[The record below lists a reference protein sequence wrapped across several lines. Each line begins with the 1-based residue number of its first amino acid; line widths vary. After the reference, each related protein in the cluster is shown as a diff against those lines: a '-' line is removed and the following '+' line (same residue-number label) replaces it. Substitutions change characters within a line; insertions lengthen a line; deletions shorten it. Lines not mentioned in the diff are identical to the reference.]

1 MNLKQLEFAVALAE
15 EGNFTRAAERCH
27 VVQSALS
34 HQIAALEQEL
44 GTPLF
49 ERLPRQ
55 VRATAAGEAM
65 LVHARQALASLRHLR
80 ADVAAV
86 SGEVRGL
93 LAIGQISSLTGI
105 DVVAMLA
112 ALQQVHPQVEF
123 QLRVDKS
130 EDLIAQVQSRDLDVA
145 LVGLSPS
152 AGLDGVCHQMLQEED
167 LVAVLA
173 PSHRLARRK
182 RLPLTELQDEAL
194 VDFPRGT
201 GARRQTD
208 DAFAA
213 AGLPHTVRFE
223 VNLMELVER
232 FVRHG
237 LAVGIVP
244 ALIAEGFEGVVR
256 IPLQPTPTRRVH
268 LVWQRLPTPAARVFV
283 EAVLSRAGAGSGP

>member
-15 EGNFTRAAERCH
+15 EGNFTRAAERRH

-112 ALQQVHPQVEF
+112 AFQQVHPQVEF

-268 LVWQRLPTPAARVFV
+268 LVWQRLPTPAARAFV

>member
-1 MNLKQLEFAVALAE
+1 MNLKQLEFAIALAE

-65 LVHARQALASLRHLR
+65 LVHARQAMASLRHLR

-112 ALQQVHPQVEF
+112 AFQQVHPQVEF

-268 LVWQRLPTPAARVFV
+268 LVWQRLPTPAARAFV

>member
-15 EGNFTRAAERCH
+15 EGNFTRAAERCY

-112 ALQQVHPQVEF
+112 AFQQVHPQVEF

>member
-34 HQIAALEQEL
+34 HQIAHLEQEL
-44 GTPLF
+44 GTTLF

-55 VRATAAGEAM
+55 VRATAAGEAL
-65 LVHARQALASLRHLR
+65 LVHARQVLASLRHLR

-112 ALQQVHPQVEF
+112 AFQQVHPQVEF

-130 EDLIAQVQSRDLDVA
+130 EDLIAQVQSRALDVA
-145 LVGLSPS
+145 LVGLAPS
-152 AGLDGVCHQMLQEED
+152 AALDGVCHRMLQEED

-173 PSHRLARRK
+173 PSHPLAGCE
-182 RLPLTELQDEAL
+182 RLPLTALQDEAL

-223 VNLMELVER
+223 VNLVER

-244 ALIAEGFEGVVR
+244 ALIAEGFRGVVQ

-268 LVWQRLPTPAARVFV
+268 LVWQRLPTPAARAFV
-283 EAVLSRAGAGSGP
+283 EAMLSRAGAGAGSGP

>member
-112 ALQQVHPQVEF
+112 AFQQVHPQVEF

-145 LVGLSPS
+145 LV
-152 AGLDGVCHQMLQEED
+152 
-167 LVAVLA
+167 
-173 PSHRLARRK
+173 RRK
-182 RLPLTELQDEAL
+182 QLPLTELQDEAL

>member
-34 HQIAALEQEL
+34 HQIAYLEQEL

-55 VRATAAGEAM
+55 VRATAAGEAL
-65 LVHARQALASLRHLR
+65 LVHARQVLVSLRHLR

-93 LAIGQISSLTGI
+93 LAIGQISSLTDI

-112 ALQQVHPQVEF
+112 AFQQAHPQVEF

-223 VNLMELVER
+223 VNLMELIER

-237 LAVGIVP
+237 LAIGIVP
-244 ALIAEGFEGVVR
+244 ALIAEGFQGVVQV
-256 IPLQPTPTRRVH
+256 PLQPTPTRRVH
-268 LVWQRLPTPAARVFV
+268 LVWQRLPTPAARAFV

>member
-34 HQIAALEQEL
+34 HQIAYLEQEL

-55 VRATAAGEAM
+55 VRATAAGEAL
-65 LVHARQALASLRHLR
+65 LVHARQVLVSLRHLR

-93 LAIGQISSLTGI
+93 LAIGQISSLTDI

-112 ALQQVHPQVEF
+112 AFQQAHPQVEF

-145 LVGLSPS
+145 LVGLVPS

-208 DAFAA
+208 DAFVA

-244 ALIAEGFEGVVR
+244 ALIAEGFQGVVR

-268 LVWQRLPTPAARVFV
+268 LVWQRLPTPAARAFV

>member
-15 EGNFTRAAERCH
+15 EANFTRAAERCH

-112 ALQQVHPQVEF
+112 AFQQVHPQVEF

-130 EDLIAQVQSRDLDVA
+130 EDLIAQVQSRVLDVA
-145 LVGLSPS
+145 LVGLAPS
-152 AGLDGVCHQMLQEED
+152 AALDGVCHQMLQEED

-173 PSHRLARRK
+173 PSHRLARRR

-213 AGLPHTVRFE
+213 ADLPHTVRFE

-268 LVWQRLPTPAARVFV
+268 LVWQRLPTPAARAFV

>member
-34 HQIAALEQEL
+34 HQIAYLEQEL

-55 VRATAAGEAM
+55 VRATAAGEAL
-65 LVHARQALASLRHLR
+65 LVHARQVLVSLRHLR

-93 LAIGQISSLTGI
+93 LAIGQISSLTDI

-112 ALQQVHPQVEF
+112 AFQQAHPQVEF

-213 AGLPHTVRFE
+213 ADLPHTVRFE

-268 LVWQRLPTPAARVFV
+268 LVWQRLPTPAARAFV

>member
-34 HQIAALEQEL
+34 HQIAYLEQEL
-44 GTPLF
+44 GTPMF
-49 ERLPRQ
+49 ERLPRR
-55 VRATAAGEAM
+55 VRATAAGEVL
-65 LVHARQALASLRHLR
+65 LVHARQVLASLRHLR
-80 ADVAAV
+80 AEVAAV
-86 SGEVRGL
+86 SGEVRGQ
-93 LAIGQISSLTGI
+93 LAIGQISSLTDI

-112 ALQQVHPQVEF
+112 AFQQAHPQVEF
-123 QLRVDKS
+123 QLRVEKS
-130 EDLIAQVQSRDLDVA
+130 EALIAQVQSRELDVA
-145 LVGLSPS
+145 LVGLAPS
-152 AGLDGVCHQMLQEED
+152 AALDGVCHQMLQEED

-173 PSHRLARRK
+173 PSHRLAGRK
-182 RLPLTELQDEAL
+182 RLPLAALRDEAL

-208 DAFAA
+208 EAFAA
-213 AGLPHTVRFE
+213 AGLPHAVRFE

-244 ALIAEGFEGVVR
+244 ALIADGFEGVVQ

-268 LVWQRLPTPAARVFV
+268 LVWQRLPTPAARAFV

>member
-34 HQIAALEQEL
+34 HQIAYLEQEL

-55 VRATAAGEAM
+55 VRATAAGEAL
-65 LVHARQALASLRHLR
+65 LVHARQVLVTLRHLR

-93 LAIGQISSLTGI
+93 LAIGQISSLTDI

-112 ALQQVHPQVEF
+112 AFQQAHPQVEF

-173 PSHRLARRK
+173 PSHRLAQRK

-223 VNLMELVER
+223 VNLMELIER

-244 ALIAEGFEGVVR
+244 ALIADGFQGVVQ

-268 LVWQRLPTPAARVFV
+268 LVWQRLPTPAARAFV

>member
-34 HQIAALEQEL
+34 HQIAYLEQEL

-55 VRATAAGEAM
+55 VRATAAGEAL
-65 LVHARQALASLRHLR
+65 LVHARQVLVSLRHLR

-112 ALQQVHPQVEF
+112 AFQQAHPQVEF

-182 RLPLTELQDEAL
+182 RLQLTELQDEAL

-213 AGLPHTVRFE
+213 ADLPHTVRFE

-268 LVWQRLPTPAARVFV
+268 LVWQRLPTPAARAFV

>member
-34 HQIAALEQEL
+34 HQIAYLEQEL

-55 VRATAAGEAM
+55 VRATAAGEAL
-65 LVHARQALASLRHLR
+65 LVHARQVLVSLRHLR

-93 LAIGQISSLTGI
+93 LAIGQISSLTDI

-112 ALQQVHPQVEF
+112 AFQQAHPQVEF

-173 PSHRLARRK
+173 PSHRLAGRK

-223 VNLMELVER
+223 VNLMELIER

-244 ALIAEGFEGVVR
+244 ALIAEGFQGVVQ

-268 LVWQRLPTPAARVFV
+268 LVWQRLPTPAARAFV
-283 EAVLSRAGAGSGP
+283 EAMLSRAGAGSGP

>member
-34 HQIAALEQEL
+34 HQIAYLEQEL

-55 VRATAAGEAM
+55 VRATAAGEAL
-65 LVHARQALASLRHLR
+65 LVHARQVMASLRHLR

-93 LAIGQISSLTGI
+93 LAIGQISSLTDI

-112 ALQQVHPQVEF
+112 AFQQAHPQVEF

-145 LVGLSPS
+145 LVGLAPS
-152 AGLDGVCHQMLQEED
+152 AALDGVCHQMLQEED

-182 RLPLTELQDEAL
+182 QLPLTELQDEAL

-268 LVWQRLPTPAARVFV
+268 LVWQRLPTPAARAFV

>member
-112 ALQQVHPQVEF
+112 AFQQVHPQVEF

-268 LVWQRLPTPAARVFV
+268 LVWQRLPTPAARAFV

>member
-34 HQIAALEQEL
+34 HQIAYLEQEL

-55 VRATAAGEAM
+55 VRATAAGEAL
-65 LVHARQALASLRHLR
+65 LVHARQVLVSLRHLR

-93 LAIGQISSLTGI
+93 LAIGQISSLTDI

-112 ALQQVHPQVEF
+112 AFQQAHPQVEF

-145 LVGLSPS
+145 LVGLAPS
-152 AGLDGVCHQMLQEED
+152 AGLDGVHQMLQEED

-208 DAFAA
+208 DAFVA

-244 ALIAEGFEGVVR
+244 ALIAEGFQGVVR

-268 LVWQRLPTPAARVFV
+268 LVWQRLPTPAARAFV

>member
-1 MNLKQLEFAVALAE
+1 LNLKQLEFAVALAE

-34 HQIAALEQEL
+34 HQIAGLEQEL

-112 ALQQVHPQVEF
+112 AFQQAHPQVEF

-268 LVWQRLPTPAARVFV
+268 LVWQRLPTPAARAFV

>member
-1 MNLKQLEFAVALAE
+1 
-15 EGNFTRAAERCH
+15 
-27 VVQSALS
+27 
-34 HQIAALEQEL
+34 
-44 GTPLF
+44 
-49 ERLPRQ
+49 
-55 VRATAAGEAM
+55 M
-65 LVHARQALASLRHLR
+65 LVHARQVLASLRHLR

-112 ALQQVHPQVEF
+112 AFQQVHPQVEF

-130 EDLIAQVQSRDLDVA
+130 EDLIAQVQSRELDVA
-145 LVGLSPS
+145 LVGLAPS
-152 AGLDGVCHQMLQEED
+152 AALDGVCHRMLQEED

-182 RLPLTELQDEAL
+182 RLPLTALQDEAL

-213 AGLPHTVRFE
+213 VGLPHTVRFE

-268 LVWQRLPTPAARVFV
+268 LAWQRLPTPAARAFV
-283 EAVLSRAGAGSGP
+283 DAVLSRAGAGSDP

>member
-34 HQIAALEQEL
+34 HQIAYLEQEL

-112 ALQQVHPQVEF
+112 AFQQVHPQVEF

>member
-34 HQIAALEQEL
+34 HQIAYLEQEL

-55 VRATAAGEAM
+55 VRPTAAGEAL
-65 LVHARQALASLRHLR
+65 LVHARQVLASLRHLR

-93 LAIGQISSLTGI
+93 LAIGQISSLTDI

-112 ALQQVHPQVEF
+112 AFQQAHPQVEF
-123 QLRVDKS
+123 QLRVEKS
-130 EDLIAQVQSRDLDVA
+130 EVLIAQVQSRELDVA
-145 LVGLSPS
+145 LVGLAPS
-152 AGLDGVCHQMLQEED
+152 AALDGVCHRMLQEED

-182 RLPLTELQDEAL
+182 RLPLAELQDEAL

-208 DAFAA
+208 EAFAA

-244 ALIAEGFEGVVR
+244 ALIADGFEGVVQ

-268 LVWQRLPTPAARVFV
+268 LAWQRVPTPAARAFV

>member
-112 ALQQVHPQVEF
+112 AFQQVHPQVEF

-244 ALIAEGFEGVVR
+244 ALIAEGFERVVR

>member
-1 MNLKQLEFAVALAE
+1 VNLKQLEFAVALAE

-112 ALQQVHPQVEF
+112 AFQQVHPQVEF

>member
-34 HQIAALEQEL
+34 HQIAYLEQEL

-55 VRATAAGEAM
+55 VRATAAGEAL
-65 LVHARQALASLRHLR
+65 LVHARQVLVSLRHLR

-93 LAIGQISSLTGI
+93 LAIGQISSLTGV

-112 ALQQVHPQVEF
+112 AFQQAHPQVEF

-213 AGLPHTVRFE
+213 ADLPHTVRFE

-268 LVWQRLPTPAARVFV
+268 LVWQRLPTPAARAFV

>member
-34 HQIAALEQEL
+34 HQIAYLEQEL

-55 VRATAAGEAM
+55 VRATAAGEAL
-65 LVHARQALASLRHLR
+65 LVHARQVLVSLRHLR

-93 LAIGQISSLTGI
+93 LAIGQISSLTDI

-112 ALQQVHPQVEF
+112 AFQQAHPQVEF

-173 PSHRLARRK
+173 PSHRLARRR

-213 AGLPHTVRFE
+213 ADLPHTVRFE

-268 LVWQRLPTPAARVFV
+268 LVWQRLPTPAARAFV

>member
-34 HQIAALEQEL
+34 HQIAYLEQEL

-55 VRATAAGEAM
+55 VRATAAGEAL
-65 LVHARQALASLRHLR
+65 LVHARQVLASLRHLR

-112 ALQQVHPQVEF
+112 AFQQAHPQVEF

-130 EDLIAQVQSRDLDVA
+130 EDLIAQVQSRELDVA
-145 LVGLSPS
+145 LVGLAPS

-182 RLPLTELQDEAL
+182 RMLLTELQDEAL

-268 LVWQRLPTPAARVFV
+268 LVWQRLPTPAARAFV

>member
-112 ALQQVHPQVEF
+112 AFQQVHPQVEF

-194 VDFPRGT
+194 ADFPRGT

>member
-112 ALQQVHPQVEF
+112 AFQQVHPQVEF

-213 AGLPHTVRFE
+213 AGLSHAVRFE
-223 VNLMELVER
+223 VNLMELIER

-244 ALIAEGFEGVVR
+244 TLIAEGFEGVVR

>member
-15 EGNFTRAAERCH
+15 EGNFTRAAARCH

-34 HQIAALEQEL
+34 HQIAHLEADL

-55 VRATAAGEAM
+55 VRITPAGEAL
-65 LVHARQALASLRHLR
+65 LVHARQMLASLRHLR

-86 SGEVRGL
+86 TGEVRGT
-93 LAIGQISSLTGI
+93 LAIGQISSLTDI
-105 DVVAMLA
+105 DVVAILA
-112 ALQQVHPQVEF
+112 TFRQAYPQVEF

-130 EDLIAQVQSRDLDVA
+130 ETLIAQVQARELDVA
-145 LVGLSPS
+145 LVGLAPS
-152 AGLDGVCHQMLQEED
+152 ASLDGVCHQMLQEED
-167 LVAVLA
+167 LVAVVA
-173 PSHRLARRK
+173 PTHRLAGQA
-182 RLPLTELQDEAL
+182 RLPLALLQDEAL
-194 VDFPRGT
+194 VDFARGT

-213 AGLPHTVRFE
+213 AGLPHQVRFE
-223 VNLMELVER
+223 VNQMELIER

-244 ALIAEGFEGVVR
+244 VLIAQGFEGVVR

-268 LVWQRLPTPAARVFV
+268 LAWQRLPTPAARAFV
-283 EAVLSRAGAGSGP
+283 EAVLSRARAGSGP

>member
-1 MNLKQLEFAVALAE
+1 M
-15 EGNFTRAAERCH
+15 
-27 VVQSALS
+27 
-34 HQIAALEQEL
+34 
-44 GTPLF
+44 
-49 ERLPRQ
+49 
-55 VRATAAGEAM
+55 
-65 LVHARQALASLRHLR
+65 LASLRHLR

-112 ALQQVHPQVEF
+112 AFQQAHPQVEF

-130 EDLIAQVQSRDLDVA
+130 EDLIAQVQSRELDVA
-145 LVGLSPS
+145 LVGLAPS
-152 AGLDGVCHQMLQEED
+152 ASLDGVCHQMLQEED

-213 AGLPHTVRFE
+213 AGLPHAVRFE

-268 LVWQRLPTPAARVFV
+268 LVWQRLPTPAARAFV

>member
-55 VRATAAGEAM
+55 VRATAAGEAL
-65 LVHARQALASLRHLR
+65 LVHARQVQASLRHLR

-93 LAIGQISSLTGI
+93 LAIGQISSLTDI

-112 ALQQVHPQVEF
+112 AFQQAHPQVEF

-130 EDLIAQVQSRDLDVA
+130 EDLIAQVQSRVLDAA
-145 LVGLSPS
+145 LVGLAPS
-152 AGLDGVCHQMLQEED
+152 AALDGVCHRMLQEED

-182 RLPLTELQDEAL
+182 RLPLSALQDEAL

-223 VNLMELVER
+223 VNR
-232 FVRHG
+232 WNWSSASSATGWRW
-237 LAVGIVP
+237 ASC
-244 ALIAEGFEGVVR
+244 
-256 IPLQPTPTRRVH
+256 RR
-268 LVWQRLPTPAARVFV
+268 
-283 EAVLSRAGAGSGP
+283 

>member
-34 HQIAALEQEL
+34 HQIAHLEQEL
-44 GTPLF
+44 GITLF

-55 VRATAAGEAM
+55 VRATAAGEAL
-65 LVHARQALASLRHLR
+65 LVHARQVQASLRHLR

-86 SGEVRGL
+86 SGEIRGL
-93 LAIGQISSLTGI
+93 LAIGQISSLAGI
-105 DVVAMLA
+105 DLVAMLA
-112 ALQQVHPQVEF
+112 AFQQVHPQVEF
-123 QLRVDKS
+123 QLRVDRS
-130 EDLIAQVQSRDLDVA
+130 EDLIAQVQSRALDVA
-145 LVGLSPS
+145 LVGLAPS
-152 AGLDGVCHQMLQEED
+152 APLDGVCHQMLQEED

-173 PSHRLARRK
+173 PSHRLAGQP
-182 RLPLTELQDEAL
+182 RLPLTALQDEAL

-201 GARRQTD
+201 GARLQTD

-213 AGLPHTVRFE
+213 AGVPHAVRFE

-244 ALIAEGFEGVVR
+244 ASIADGFEGVVR

-268 LVWQRLPTPAARVFV
+268 LVWQRLPAPAARAFV

>member
-112 ALQQVHPQVEF
+112 AFQQVHPQVEF

-145 LVGLSPS
+145 LVGLSSS

-182 RLPLTELQDEAL
+182 RLPLTELRDEAL

>member
-34 HQIAALEQEL
+34 HQIAYLEQEL

-55 VRATAAGEAM
+55 GRATAAGEA
-65 LVHARQALASLRHLR
+65 LRVHARQVLVSLRHLR

-93 LAIGQISSLTGI
+93 LAIGQISSLTDI

-112 ALQQVHPQVEF
+112 AFQQAHPQVEF

-173 PSHRLARRK
+173 PSHRLAGRK

-223 VNLMELVER
+223 VNLMELIER

-244 ALIAEGFEGVVR
+244 ALIAEGFQGVVQ

-268 LVWQRLPTPAARVFV
+268 LVWQRLPTPAARAFV
-283 EAVLSRAGAGSGP
+283 EALLSRAGAGSGP